1 MSDMSHDE
9 RDAEGRSRLDVE
21 AAFADIV
28 ARWDD
33 DSPAPVGSLAGAGG
47 RRAADEPTCPTTRRP
62 TDDTGTDVRSR
73 RTTDR
78 MSRSRRPA
86 GRRAR
91 SCPTAEPEGY
101 VPPEPPPLPRGDAIG
116 WLAWIAVL
124 GGPLFLFFASLWWTD
139 VGRFWILLA
148 VLAFIAGFAAIVAR
162 LPNNRSDDGPDDGAV
177 V

>member
-28 ARWDD
+28 ARWDQD
-33 DSPAPVGSLAGAGG
+33 NTAPVGSWPAQEDVEVADDV
-47 RRAADEPTCPTTRRP
+47 DEPASA
-62 TDDTGTDVRSR
+62 TDEPPP
-73 RTTDR
+73 
-78 MSRSRRPA
+78 MSFSAYDGPHVPLAPSGWSPREELPA
-86 GRRAR
+86 
-91 SCPTAEPEGY
+91 AETEGY

-124 GGPLFLFFASLWWTD
+124 GGPIFLFFASLWWTD

-162 LPNNRSDDGPDDGAV
+162 LPNHRSEDGPDDGAV

>member
-1 MSDMSHDE
+1 MSHDE

-28 ARWDD
+28 SRWDE
-33 DSPAPVGSLAGAGG
+33 DSRAPVGTWPVQEDVEPEETAPEQPAPGDEPAPMSFSAYDGPEVPLAPTGWSP
-47 RRAADEPTCPTTRRP
+47 REELPAADT
-62 TDDTGTDVRSR
+62 
-73 RTTDR
+73 
-78 MSRSRRPA
+78 
-86 GRRAR
+86 
-91 SCPTAEPEGY
+91 EGY

-124 GGPLFLFFASLWWTD
+124 GGPIFLFFASLWWTD

-162 LPNNRSDDGPDDGAV
+162 LPNHRSDDGPDDGAV